1 MVEKL
6 LNDNKVYIYVF
17 NTYKDLKFEE
27 DYSIIDDMII
37 LLSFSD
43 QGSLFGLLESPW
55 NAMKVKPKIMN
66 VDFYM
71 TPMEEKLLAYASHEK
86 INHAN
91 NQPSFRLHTIF
102 HDLIF
107 TWYKWSNL
115 KEVEIMWWLILK
127 STFWL

>member
-1 MVEKL
+1 M
-6 LNDNKVYIYVF
+6 LNNNKVCIYVF

-27 DYSIIDDMII
+27 EYSIMDDII
-37 LLSFSD
+37 IPLSFSD

-66 VDFYM
+66 DDFYM

-91 NQPSFRLHTIF
+91 NQTSSRPHTLF

-107 TWYKWSNL
+107 AWYKRSNL
-115 KEVEIMWWLILK
+115 KEVEITWWLVLK